1 MSYKDPL
8 HLWPL
13 TKGFVMPF
21 IPSIL
26 GIIYAINSTEGLA
39 GLEIIVLSIFIAP
52 IIAVGFLT
60 YEYYTEQRSM
70 MYGTL
75 AALFL
80 MSIYW
85 IGIIYSL
92 NQTDMF

>member
-1 MSYKDPL
+1 MSGRDPL

-13 TKGFVMPF
+13 TKGFVIPF
-21 IPSIL
+21 ILPIL
-26 GIIYAINSTEGLA
+26 GFIYAVNSAEGIA
-39 GLEIIVLSIFIAP
+39 GLEIIVLSIFGAP

-70 MYGTL
+70 MYGTI

-80 MSIYW
+80 MILFIFGLFS
-85 IGIIYSL
+85 S
-92 NQTDMF
+92 

>member
-1 MSYKDPL
+1 MSSRDPL

-21 IPSIL
+21 IPPIL
-26 GIIYAINSTEGLA
+26 GIMYAINTTDGLA
-39 GLEIIVLSIFIAP
+39 GLPILVLSIFVAP
-52 IIAVGFLT
+52 IIAVGFLA
-60 YEYYTEQRSM
+60 YEYYTGQKSM

-80 MSIYW
+80 MSLYW
-85 IGIIYSL
+85 ITLFS
-92 NQTDMF
+92 N

>member
-1 MSYKDPL
+1 MVDVMSGRDPL

-21 IPSIL
+21 IFPIL
-26 GIIYAINSTEGLA
+26 GFIYAVNSAEGRA
-39 GLEIIVLSIFIAP
+39 GLEIIVLSIFGAP

-70 MYGTL
+70 VYGTI

-80 MSIYW
+80 MILFMIELFS
-85 IGIIYSL
+85 G
-92 NQTDMF
+92 

>member
-1 MSYKDPL
+1 MSDRDPL
-8 HLWPL
+8 HLWSL
-13 TKGFVMPF
+13 TKGFVIPF
-21 IPSIL
+21 ILPIL
-26 GIIYAINSTEGLA
+26 GFIYAVNSAEGRA
-39 GLEIIVLSIFIAP
+39 GLEIIVLSIFGAP

-80 MSIYW
+80 MMIYW
-85 IGIIYSL
+85 IGLFSG
-92 NQTDMF
+92 

>member
-1 MSYKDPL
+1 MSGRDPL

-21 IPSIL
+21 IFPIL
-26 GIIYAINSTEGLA
+26 GFIYAVNSAEGRA
-39 GLEIIVLSIFIAP
+39 GLEIIVLSIFGAP
-52 IIAVGFLT
+52 IIAVGFLI

-70 MYGTL
+70 MYGTI

-80 MSIYW
+80 MI
-85 IGIIYSL
+85 L
-92 NQTDMF
+92 FMFELFSG